1 MHVQCPQCGVGGNI
15 PDEKIPETGRN
26 ILCPKCKVSFFVQ
39 KESTAAVVD
48 NEPPDQNATTY
59 YNEGVQLLKGKQVDA
74 AIEKFN
80 SAIRINP
87 QYSGAYR
94 YLGLAYGQKNL
105 WQEASD
111 VLQKAIEYKPD
122 DLLSLKNL
130 GVAYLRQKQFSEAEQ
145 VLLKAL
151 QYAPG
156 DKKAQS
162 YLVMA
167 ARGVQQEQQKQQ
179 EQKEQNQEMIVS
191 LISQYYIRFSLL

>member
-1 MHVQCPQCGVGGNI
+1 M
-15 PDEKIPETGRN
+15 
-26 ILCPKCKVSFFVQ
+26 
-39 KESTAAVVD
+39 AAIVD
-48 NEPPDQNATTY
+48 NEIPDQNATTY
-59 YNEGVQLLKGKQVDA
+59 YNEGVQLLKAKQVDA

-80 SAIRINP
+80 SAIRMNP
-87 QYSGAYR
+87 QYSEAYR

-145 VLLKAL
+145 TLLKAL
-151 QYAPG
+151 HYAPG

-167 ARGVQQEQQKQQ
+167 ARGIQQEQQK
-179 EQKEQNQEMIVS
+179 KP
-191 LISQYYIRFSLL
+191 FSKKIQHDQGQ